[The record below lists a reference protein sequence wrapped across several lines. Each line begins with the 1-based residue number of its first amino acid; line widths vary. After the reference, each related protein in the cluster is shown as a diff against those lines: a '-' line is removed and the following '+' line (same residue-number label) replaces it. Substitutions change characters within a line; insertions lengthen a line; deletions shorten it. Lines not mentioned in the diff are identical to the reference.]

1 VTRFRLILTA
11 IGLAIFSAIDCRAVE
26 PWADSRL
33 AITNG
38 LQIWLDVS
46 RQNAARGAAGLPPLQ
61 SWNDAPDLLLD
72 GSGHRRDVAQPV
84 LAARPRFRQEFNGAM
99 LSFDGQDD
107 LLASTRPGTPLTN
120 ATILVVAAP
129 RTNGGYRALLSF
141 NATGRNDYTS
151 GLNLDFGS
159 APASALARLN
169 AEGAGFSGEVN
180 LLTTPQPLL
189 RWRVFTLV
197 AGRDPE
203 GVRLF
208 LDGRPQSSR
217 SREGNSA
224 LRADEFTLG
233 ARRYSN
239 TPDRSHVQGFF
250 HGEFAEMIVFNR
262 ALPDPERAQVERYLS
277 EKYGALLRGL
287 DEAPVREGAVPLVA
301 VTNPPPIQVH
311 VPGFT
316 VRE

>member
-84 LAARPRFRQEFNGAM
+84 LAARPRFRQEFNGA
-99 LSFDGQDD
+99 
-107 LLASTRPGTPLTN
+107 
-120 ATILVVAAP
+120 ILVVAAP
-129 RTNGGYRALLSF
+129 RTNGGYRSLLSS

-217 SREGNSA
+217 
-224 LRADEFTLG
+224 
-233 ARRYSN
+233 
-239 TPDRSHVQGFF
+239 
-250 HGEFAEMIVFNR
+250 
-262 ALPDPERAQVERYLS
+262 
-277 EKYGALLRGL
+277 
-287 DEAPVREGAVPLVA
+287 
-301 VTNPPPIQVH
+301 
-311 VPGFT
+311 
-316 VRE
+316 